1 MAYLTKARAAAKRT
15 GYDSRALEFSDDGVH
30 KLMIYD
36 DEGRLRRFGRVG
48 YGDFIIHS
56 MAGAQSVA
64 DSKRKRF
71 RKSHMAIKG
80 DWKDDKYSPNWLAIN
95 ILW

>member
-1 MAYLTKARAAAKRT
+1 MAKARAAAKRT

-56 MAGAQSVA
+56 MTGAQSVA
-64 DSKRKRF
+64 DSKRRRF